1 MRALGWRAV
10 NHPDHHERVS
20 ASMKR
25 AFAIG
30 SIWEETVARQGRQV
44 PLVLSGRCPFAT
56 TSAVTHWF
64 GTNTDVTAQVAA
76 EEALR
81 ELNESLERRVAERT
95 RELAAINSRL
105 HIEMAERERAE
116 EALRHAQKME
126 AIGQLTGGRL
136 MTSTTC

>member
-1 MRALGWRAV
+1 
-10 NHPDHHERVS
+10 
-20 ASMKR
+20 
-25 AFAIG
+25 
-30 SIWEETVARQGRQV
+30 
-44 PLVLSGRCPFAT
+44 
-56 TSAVTHWF
+56 VTHWF

-81 ELNESLERRVAERT
+81 ELNDSLERRVAERT

-126 AIGQLTGGRL
+126 AIGQLTGGLAHDFNNMLTGVLGALDLIQRRL
-136 MTSTTC
+136 ASGSTGDLDRYIDAATTSANRAAALTHRLLAFARRQSL